1 MNVAEVKVA
10 RRAVEEES
18 SESGLETSR
27 LDVAVNDRAG
37 PRDAD
42 ISPATAARPVVIAG
56 LIGAACGALAAV
68 AVGLV
73 SATLHPPL
81 DSRVGPLT
89 ELVAGLDR
97 EIATTKAALGPLQTE
112 VAGLYDVTGAID
124 QRVATGEGEAA
135 SLIGRLQDALARQA
149 DVMTVGSPIFAV
161 AVGQLRSIAL
171 TGAPFEAELITVY
184 TLGGND
190 PRTAA
195 AIEALVGPSR
205 SGIPSIGELRASL
218 AATAAAAGIPFGTD
232 RGYYDYG
239 KSLLSSYTGLTSEP
253 YSIEAARDLLRRAD
267 LRLGAFDVAGARE
280 LLHGLNSSVGAAM
293 APWFAVADERLAAE
307 TALGTLSGVVIDTLS
322 HKVAGKP
329 SGDAAAG
336 SNGR

>member
-1 MNVAEVKVA
+1 MNVADISVS

-18 SESGLETSR
+18 GESDLEHSR
-27 LDVAVNDRAG
+27 LGEAVNDRAG
-37 PRDAD
+37 PRDAG
-42 ISPATAARPVVIAG
+42 IPPATVARPVVIAG

-73 SATLHPPL
+73 SATLYPPL

-89 ELVAGLDR
+89 ERVAGLGG
-97 EIATTKAALGPLQTE
+97 EVAKTAASLGPLQAE

-124 QRVATGEGEAA
+124 QRVAAGEGRAA
-135 SLIGRLQDALARQA
+135 SLIGGFQDRLAQQA
-149 DVMTVGSPIFAV
+149 DAMAVGSPIFAV

-171 TGAPFEAELITVY
+171 TGAAFEAELITVY

-239 KSLLSSYTGLTSEP
+239 KSLLSSYTGLTTEP
-253 YSIEAARDLLRRAD
+253 YSIEAARDLMRRAD
-267 LRLGAFDVAGARE
+267 LRLGASDVAGARE
-280 LLHGLNSSVGAAM
+280 LLHGLNSTVGAAM